1 MITEDEV
8 RRIALGL
15 PEAHASAHF
24 DNADL
29 RVRNK
34 IFAAF
39 PAGAGTV
46 MLRLD
51 PQEQAALLAEDP
63 ATFGAPDNHW
73 GRQGWTS
80 ARLDRVDPGQLSEL
94 LTDAWRRRAPRRLVT
109 AFDAARPG
117 GGGGVG

>member
-1 MITEDEV
+1 MISEDDV
-8 RRIALGL
+8 RQRALTL

-34 IFAAF
+34 IFASF

-46 MLRLD
+46 MLRLS
-51 PQEQAALLAEDP
+51 PQDQAELLAEDP
-63 ATFGAPDNHW
+63 ATFSAPDNHW

-80 ARLDRVDPGQLSEL
+80 ARLDRVDPVQLGEL
-94 LTDAWRRRAPRRLVT
+94 LTEAWRLRAPRRLVT
-109 AFDAARPG
+109 AFDARHGDTPD
-117 GGGGVG
+117 